1 MENKP
6 YPKTG
11 QNQNLLAIFDEI
23 PADRQTLIPE
33 EDTDFCRQLQTQF
46 DNVHDAL
53 GKNTTSC
60 ASKHCCCRIIPSI
73 SFPTARRPISCR
85 KIRRNEHLSIS
96 SCFCRSRV
104 STKSYICTML
114 LAGDSAR

>member
-23 PADRQTLIPE
+23 PADRQALIPE

-53 GKNTTSC
+53 GKKYDEVRFEAQLLQDYSNTFRSVLVS
-60 ASKHCCCRIIPSI
+60 AVREYRQNRIFARCCLQATLHDDYRLFQS
-73 SFPTARRPISCR
+73 
-85 KIRRNEHLSIS
+85 
-96 SCFCRSRV
+96 
-104 STKSYICTML
+104 
-114 LAGDSAR
+114 

>member
-23 PADRQTLIPE
+23 PADRQALIPE

-46 DNVHDAL
+46 DN
-53 GKNTTSC
+53 
-60 ASKHCCCRIIPSI
+60 
-73 SFPTARRPISCR
+73 
-85 KIRRNEHLSIS
+85 
-96 SCFCRSRV
+96 RV
-104 STKSYICTML
+104 YVI
-114 LAGDSAR
+114 

>member
-23 PADRQTLIPE
+23 PADRQALIPE

-53 GKNTTSC
+53 GM
-60 ASKHCCCRIIPSI
+60 
-73 SFPTARRPISCR
+73 
-85 KIRRNEHLSIS
+85 S
-96 SCFCRSRV
+96 SLCKSQVCVCQRS
-104 STKSYICTML
+104 S
-114 LAGDSAR
+114 